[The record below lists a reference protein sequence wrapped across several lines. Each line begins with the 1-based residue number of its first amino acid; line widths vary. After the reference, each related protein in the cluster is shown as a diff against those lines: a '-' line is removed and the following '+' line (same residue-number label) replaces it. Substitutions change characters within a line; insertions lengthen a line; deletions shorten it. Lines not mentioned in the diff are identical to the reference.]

1 MEPENRVKPIP
12 RKPFSGLSRERLSSS
27 HPDLLRSAAFA
38 EASYLLAYYGD
49 DALSG
54 LAVYFE
60 AIAEDFRVRV
70 RRRDQASK
78 LAAAEVL
85 EDLRVRYPHIHPQP
99 NQQAQFK
106 KEKPNER

>member
-1 MEPENRVKPIP
+1 MSEVKPIP
-12 RKPFSGLSRERLSSS
+12 RKPLAQLSRDRLCSS
-27 HPDLLRSAAFA
+27 HPDLLRSAAFT
-38 EASYLLAYYGD
+38 EAAYLLSYYGD

-60 AIAEDFRVRV
+60 AISEDFRVRV

-85 EDLRVRYPHIHPQP
+85 EDLRVRYPHLHVQP
-99 NQQAQFK
+99 NRQAKPLEK
-106 KEKPNER
+106 KP

>member
-1 MEPENRVKPIP
+1 METENRVKPIP

-60 AIAEDFRVRV
+60 AIASDFAARV

-85 EDLRVRYPHIHPQP
+85 EDLRVRYPHLHPQP
-99 NQQAQFK
+99 NQQARLK
-106 KEKPNER
+106 KEKP

>member
-1 MEPENRVKPIP
+1 M
-12 RKPFSGLSRERLSSS
+12 LS
-27 HPDLLRSAAFA
+27 
-38 EASYLLAYYGD
+38 YYGD

-60 AIAEDFRVRV
+60 AIAEDFRQRV

-85 EDLRVRYPHIHPQP
+85 EDLRVRYPHLHVQP

-106 KEKPNER
+106 KEKP

>member
-1 MEPENRVKPIP
+1 METENRVKPIP

-27 HPDLLRSAAFA
+27 HPDLLRSAAYA
-38 EASYLLAYYGD
+38 EASYLLAYFGD

-60 AIAEDFRVRV
+60 AIAEDFRARV

-85 EDLRVRYPHIHPQP
+85 EDLRVRYPHLHVQP
-99 NQQAQFK
+99 NQQA
-106 KEKPNER
+106 KPLPKPKS

>member
-27 HPDLLRSAAFA
+27 HPDLLRSAAYA
-38 EASYLLAYYGD
+38 EASYLLAYFGD

-85 EDLRVRYPHIHPQP
+85 EDLRIRYPHLHVQP
-99 NQQAQFK
+99 NRQAK
-106 KEKPNER
+106 PLKEKP